1 MYQKP
6 ETPKHYRAIFV
17 SDIHLGTRR
26 AQAEAFLD
34 FLAQTESEYLYLVG
48 DIIDSWSLRQHWHWQ
63 QSHNDVIQKLLRKA
77 RKGTKLI
84 YIPGN
89 HDENFRDFLNLRF
102 GKVVVLEEAI
112 HLAANGKRYL
122 VLHGDKFDGVV
133 CFAPWLA
140 KLGDQAY
147 EVSMSLN
154 AAVNKVRRFFKLPY
168 WSLSAYLKYKVKKAV
183 EFLSRFEE
191 AVVRDA
197 KHRQCEGVICGHVHT
212 PDNRII
218 EGIHYLNDGDWV
230 ESCTA
235 LVEHHDGRFEIIS
248 WHGRVAAPV
257 LQPAPKAEEKP
268 FEVPVTA
275 LLF

>member
-1 MYQKP
+1 MFQKP
-6 ETPKHYRAIFV
+6 ESTKRYRAIFI

-34 FLAQTESEYLYLVG
+34 FLGHTESEYLYLVG

-77 RKGTKLI
+77 RKGTKLV

-89 HDENFRDFLNLRF
+89 HDENFRDFINLKF
-102 GKVVVLEEAI
+102 GKVRVLEEAI
-112 HLAANGKRYL
+112 HTSATGKRYL

-147 EVSMSLN
+147 EVSMTLN

-168 WSLSAYLKYKVKKAV
+168 WSLSAFLKYKVKKAV

-197 KHRQCEGVICGHVHT
+197 KQRNCEGVICGHVHT
-212 PDNRII
+212 PDDRMI

-235 LVEHHDGRFEIIS
+235 LVEHLDGRFEIIG
-248 WHGRVAAPV
+248 WHGRFAAPV
-257 LQPAPKAEEKP
+257 LQRPPQSVRKP
-268 FEVPVTA
+268 FELPITA
-275 LLF
+275 LLY